1 MPTPM
6 DSLRCPRCGGSPP
19 TPGIRVCPACGDAV
33 YLDTAGIDASRG
45 DPFVGRLLDRRF
57 ALLRR
62 IAVGGMGALYE
73 ALQLPVERAVAVKL
87 IRPELLGP
95 DGDAVRA
102 RFRREARAV
111 SRLKHPNTVTLFDFG
126 ETASGELFMAMEYIE
141 GQNLEQA
148 LRDGPIAAE
157 RAIALVSQAAQA
169 LEEAHR
175 LGVVHRDLKPA
186 NIMLA
191 QHGDNVER
199 VKVVDFGIA
208 RLLDGLPDQNYTL
221 TGKISGTPQ
230 YMSPEVVRGGAAD
243 HRSDIY
249 ALGLI
254 LFRAVTGRPPFEGTP
269 IQVVLAQMNDP
280 PPRLTDVVPGVDLPS
295 GLQSVIDR
303 ALEKRPDDRYASA
316 TELRRDLDAVGR
328 RGELGALWAE
338 LGEGA
343 GDLFAILRAQGDR
356 LVELVVDEVRTNVAV
371 YRFVPPSMLIE
382 RVRFYVQWCLVP
394 MPDEDE
400 LVRYLDL
407 RWRGQRQFFARLP
420 DLLAAFSSW
429 FPGLRRL
436 VRELGPEARTTVE
449 RHMATLERHVWLLL
463 RLVGARYE
471 ELRMEGGEAGT
482 PSGRLIESL
491 QRAAGPVLID
501 DMLATDS
508 FAALSPRAAVVTVV
522 GARLVTADTSAPA
535 SAEPAGDPAQF
546 LGALR
551 RRRAVLREVLTRR
564 GGLVQCHDA
573 DNIVAVFGAPF
584 AHDDDAAMAVRAGLE
599 AVAEIDRLAA
609 ELPGRVRL
617 QVGVATGTA
626 IAGNVG
632 TDERPEYIATGPVV
646 VRACLLRDAASPG
659 EVLADVDS
667 GARAAVAPCG
677 AFRVADG

>member
-1 MPTPM
+1 M

-19 TPGIRVCPACGDAV
+19 TPGVRVCPACGDAV
-33 YLDTAGIDASRG
+33 YLDTAGVEASRG

-73 ALQLPVERAVAVKL
+73 ALQLPVERAVAVKV

-95 DGDAVRA
+95 GADGVRA

-126 ETASGELFMAMEYIE
+126 ETASGELFMAMEFIE

-148 LRDGPIAAE
+148 LRDGPFAPE
-157 RAIALVSQAAQA
+157 RAVALVSQAAQA

-191 QHGDNVER
+191 QHGDGVER

-208 RLLDGLPDQNYTL
+208 RLLDGVADQHYTL
-221 TGKISGTPQ
+221 TGKISGTPH

-243 HRSDIY
+243 HRSDVY

-254 LFRAVTGRPPFEGTP
+254 LFRTVTGRPPFEGTP

-280 PPRLTDVVPGVDLPS
+280 PPRLADLVPGVDLPP
-295 GLQSVIDR
+295 GLQAVINR
-303 ALEKRPDDRYASA
+303 ALQKRPDDRYANA
-316 TELRRDLDAVGR
+316 TELRRDLEAVGR

-338 LGEGA
+338 VGQGA
-343 GDLFAILRAQGDR
+343 GDLFAILRAHGDR
-356 LVELVVDEVRTNVAV
+356 LVELVVDEVRTHVAV

-400 LVRYLDL
+400 LVRYLDQ

-429 FPGLRRL
+429 FPALRRL
-436 VRELGPEARTTVE
+436 VRELGPDARATVE

-463 RLVGARYE
+463 RFVGARYE

-482 PSGRLIESL
+482 PAGRLVEAL
-491 QRAAGPVLID
+491 QRAAGPALSD

-508 FAALSPRAAVVTVV
+508 FAALSPREAVVSVV
-522 GARLVTADTSAPA
+522 AARLVAADTGAPA
-535 SAEPAGDPAQF
+535 SAAPDGDPARF

-551 RRRAVLREVLTRR
+551 RRRAALRDAVTRR
-564 GGLVQCHDA
+564 GGLVQSHDA
-573 DNIVAVFGAPF
+573 DTLVVVFGAPF
-584 AHDDDAAMAVRAGLE
+584 AHDDDAASAVRGSLE

-609 ELPGRVRL
+609 ELPGRVRV

-626 IAGNVG
+626 FAGNAG
-632 TDERPEYIATGPVV
+632 TDERPEYVATGAVV
-646 VRACLLRDAASPG
+646 ARACALRDAAAPG
-659 EVLADVDS
+659 EVVADGIT
-667 GARAAVAPCG
+667 GARADVAPCG
-677 AFRVADG
+677 AFRVVGG

>member
-1 MPTPM
+1 
-6 DSLRCPRCGGSPP
+6 
-19 TPGIRVCPACGDAV
+19 V
-33 YLDTAGIDASRG
+33 YLDAAGVEASRG
-45 DPFVGRLLDRRF
+45 DPFIGRLLDRRF

-73 ALQLPVERAVAVKL
+73 ALQLPVERAVAVKV

-95 DGDAVRA
+95 DADAVRA

-111 SRLKHPNTVTLFDFG
+111 SRLKHPHTVTLFDFG
-126 ETASGELFMAMEYIE
+126 ETASGELFMAMEFIE

-148 LRDGPIAAE
+148 LRDGPFAPE
-157 RAIALVSQAAQA
+157 RAVALVSQAAQA

-191 QHGDNVER
+191 QHADGVER

-208 RLLDGLPDQNYTL
+208 RLLDIAGDQHYTL
-221 TGKISGTPQ
+221 TGKISGTPH

-254 LFRAVTGRPPFEGTP
+254 LFRAVAGRPPFEGSP

-280 PPRLTDVVPGVDLPS
+280 PPRLADVVPGVDLPP
-295 GLQSVIDR
+295 GLQAVIDR
-303 ALEKRPDDRYASA
+303 ALEKRPDERYASA
-316 TELRRDLDAVGR
+316 TDFRRALDAVCR

-338 LGEGA
+338 AGQGA
-343 GDLFAILRAQGDR
+343 GDLFAALRSHGDR
-356 LVELVVDEVRTNVAV
+356 LVELVVDEVRTHVAV

-382 RVRFYVQWCLVP
+382 RVRFYVQWCLVT

-400 LVRYLDL
+400 LVRYLDQ

-429 FPGLRRL
+429 FPALRRL
-436 VRELGPEARTTVE
+436 MRELGPEARDLVE

-463 RLVGARYE
+463 RFVGARYE

-482 PSGRLIESL
+482 PSGRLIEAL
-491 QRAAGPVLID
+491 QRAAGPAMTD

-508 FAALSPRAAVVTVV
+508 FTALSPRESVVTVV
-522 GARLVTADTSAPA
+522 AARLVDASTGAPA
-535 SAEPAGDPAQF
+535 SAAPEGDPARF

-551 RRRAVLREVLTRR
+551 RRRAALRDAVTRR
-564 GGLVQCHDA
+564 GGVVQSHDA
-573 DNIVAVFGAPF
+573 DAIVVVFGAPF
-584 AHDDDAAMAVRAGLE
+584 THEDDAASAVRGGLE

-609 ELPGRVRL
+609 ELPGRVRV
-617 QVGVATGTA
+617 QVGVATGPA
-626 IAGNVG
+626 FAGNAG
-632 TDERPEYIATGPVV
+632 SDERPEYVATGAAV
-646 VRACLLRDAASPG
+646 VRACALRDAAAPG
-659 EVLADVDS
+659 EVVADAVT
-667 GARAAVAPCG
+667 GARADVAPCG
-677 AFRVADG
+677 AFRVAGG